1 MMPSTKRLHMKEAA
15 TIIQP
20 HPPSGGTTISTS
32 MLCQHQRQKVVTCM
46 KMYFYL
52 PEVSCFPWN
61 FPSITILIG
70 NQRRAKSGCRI
81 GFSFLA
87 AQFSLGR
94 RFKFPRYFHGPT
106 KNIWQFVKT
115 RRRFGN
121 WRQERSCGS
130 VDGQRRTFQHRH
142 SWKFTRCSRS
152 RLKNVWNRPSRRLS
166 RFARPRVTQNS
177 DVLSNR
183 RPRPR
188 PRHVTL
194 IPIHFNRELDLW
206 ITTAS
211 IFSLVQR
218 YRRRLL
224 LISLQ
229 SIGAAPR
236 FASFATVPA
245 SLELFSR
252 ARCTEADRSSRQN
265 EYVNRRITSASFKY
279 LITRSLSFRP
289 RISQA
294 SSLLAFLQWRIY
306 DNNRASHWKY
316 IVWKKCQRSSRCR
329 ILRLTAVTSLIP
341 NEPIPVVSFAQ
352 SVRLA
357 KRDTD
362 TFRSVLQCLTS
373 LLLSRKSSNC
383 SSSFLQLPPFCCGTL
398 LTCSSTLFSN
408 DAIIV
413 HGWLEQRMDRCKERD
428 RSWK

>member
-1 MMPSTKRLHMKEAA
+1 MYFSIIARPIGWFIFIRSFLSLTSHKIKSRLQRTNQRHSRLRHCESFGNIVEKDTEAKNDAIHEEVAHEGGCDDHPTPSTIRWHHHLHLDALS
-15 TIIQP
+15 TP
-20 HPPSGGTTISTS
+20 TTKSF
-32 MLCQHQRQKVVTCM
+32 HVHENV
-46 KMYFYL
+46 FL
-52 PEVSCFPWN
+52 PEVSWFPWN

-70 NQRRAKSGCRI
+70 KQRRAKTRCRI
-81 GFSFLA
+81 GFPFLA
-87 AQFSLGR
+87 ARFSLGR

-115 RRRFGN
+115 RRRFGS

-152 RLKNVWNRPSRRLS
+152 RLKNVLNRPSRRLS

-252 ARCTEADRSSRQN
+252 ARCTEADRPSREN
-265 EYVNRRITSASFKY
+265 EYVNRRITLANFKY
-279 LITRSLSFRP
+279 HITRSLPFRA
-289 RISQA
+289 RIFFK
-294 SSLLAFLQWRIY
+294 LLPY
-306 DNNRASHWKY
+306 
-316 IVWKKCQRSSRCR
+316 
-329 ILRLTAVTSLIP
+329 
-341 NEPIPVVSFAQ
+341 
-352 SVRLA
+352 
-357 KRDTD
+357 
-362 TFRSVLQCLTS
+362 
-373 LLLSRKSSNC
+373 
-383 SSSFLQLPPFCCGTL
+383 
-398 LTCSSTLFSN
+398 
-408 DAIIV
+408 
-413 HGWLEQRMDRCKERD
+413 
-428 RSWK
+428 

>member
-1 MMPSTKRLHMKEAA
+1 M
-15 TIIQP
+15 
-20 HPPSGGTTISTS
+20 
-32 MLCQHQRQKVVTCM
+32 
-46 KMYFYL
+46 
-52 PEVSCFPWN
+52 
-61 FPSITILIG
+61 LIG
-70 NQRRAKSGCRI
+70 NQRRAKTRCRI

-94 RFKFPRYFHGPT
+94 RFKFPRYLHGPT

-252 ARCTEADRSSRQN
+252 ARCTQADRSSRQN
-265 EYVNRRITSASFKY
+265 EYVNRIITFANFKY
-279 LITRSLSFRP
+279 LITRSLSFGS
-289 RISQA
+289 RISQD
-294 SSLLAFLQWRIY
+294 SSLLAFLQWKIY
-306 DNNRASHWKY
+306 ENNRTSHWKY
-316 IVWKKCQRSSRCR
+316 IVWKECQRSSRCR
-329 ILRLTAVTSLIP
+329 ILRSTAVTSLIP
-341 NEPIPVVSFAQ
+341 NEPIPVVWFAQ
-352 SVRLA
+352 SVRLP

-362 TFRSVLQCLTS
+362 TFRSVLTSVSPRYCYLESLPTAVPRSCNCLHSAAVPCWLVHPLYSPMTP
-373 LLLSRKSSNC
+373 
-383 SSSFLQLPPFCCGTL
+383 SSSTVDW
-398 LTCSSTLFSN
+398 N
-408 DAIIV
+408 R
-413 HGWLEQRMDRCKERD
+413 GWTVAKSVIDRENKKIEMNRNEGERD
-428 RSWK
+428 EDKVEKRTTTFVRFVICISLSISE